1 MSRKEP
7 PPIVIPAEGIREDVL
22 NQHQGHVFGPNA
34 TFSVETTRTGASPP
48 LEEPRFLLTYSEQ
61 AQVYLIKKARSDVAA
76 RLPVWIFSLSAKCL
90 LADGVRNIGYR
101 PGSKSRLSQGR

>member
-7 PPIVIPAEGIREDVL
+7 LPSVIRAEGIREDVL
-22 NQHQGHVFGPNA
+22 SQYLGRFFGPNA
-34 TFSVETTRTGASPP
+34 TFSVETTKIGASPP
-48 LEEPRFLLTYSEQ
+48 LEEPRFVLTYSEQ
-61 AQVYLIKKARSDVAA
+61 TQAYLIKKAGSDVAA
-76 RLPVWIFSLSAKCL
+76 RLPVWIFSRSAKCL

>member
-7 PPIVIPAEGIREDVL
+7 SPIVILAGGIREDVL
-22 NQHQGHVFGPNA
+22 SQNLGRIFGPNA
-34 TFSVETTRTGASPP
+34 TFSVETTKIGASPP

-61 AQVYLIKKARSDVAA
+61 AQVYLIKKAGSDVAA
-76 RLPVWIFSLSAKCL
+76 LLPVWIFSLSAKCL
-90 LADGVRNIGYR
+90 LADGVRNIGYH